1 MSPFLCER
9 PFSVSGEGRSL
20 RSERRESPSL
30 LAVALPLKRVHRIPA
45 GHGGNAMAELRAT
58 NITWHEGHVTRDER
72 QQLLQQKGCTIWFTG
87 LSGSG
92 KSTLAFTLEHAL
104 VQQGR
109 LAYVLDG
116 DNIRHGLNKNLGFSA
131 EDREEN
137 IRRIGE
143 VARLFADTG
152 VITMTSFISPYRKDR
167 DNVRKIHEEAKLPF
181 FEVFI
186 NTPIATCEQRDPKG
200 LYKKARAGQLKNFT
214 GIDDP
219 YEEPL
224 KPELTLDATAVTP
237 QQMAELLLVFL
248 RKQGIV

>member
-1 MSPFLCER
+1 MTE
-9 PFSVSGEGRSL
+9 
-20 RSERRESPSL
+20 
-30 LAVALPLKRVHRIPA
+30 KK
-45 GHGGNAMAELRAT
+45 AT

-72 QQLLQQKGCTIWFTG
+72 SRLLQQQGATLWFTG

-92 KSTLAFTLEHAL
+92 KSTIAFTLEHAL
-104 VQQGR
+104 VQRGR

-131 EDREEN
+131 ADREEN

-143 VARLFADTG
+143 VAKLFGDCG

-167 DNVRKIHEEAKLPF
+167 DVVRALHAEGKLPF
-181 FEVFI
+181 IEIFV
-186 NTPIATCEQRDPKG
+186 NTPIATCETRDPKG

-219 YEEPL
+219 YEEPD
-224 KPELTLDATAVTP
+224 KPELTIDATGVTP
-237 QQMAELLLVFL
+237 QQAALTLLEYLE
-248 RKQGIV
+248 KQGILTP

>member
-1 MSPFLCER
+1 MT
-9 PFSVSGEGRSL
+9 
-20 RSERRESPSL
+20 
-30 LAVALPLKRVHRIPA
+30 AIK
-45 GHGGNAMAELRAT
+45 AT
-58 NITWHEGHVTRDER
+58 NITWHEGHVTREER
-72 QQLLQQKGCTIWFTG
+72 GQLLKQKGATLWFTG

-92 KSTLAFTLEHAL
+92 KSTIAFTLEHAL
-104 VQQGR
+104 VQRGH

-131 EDREEN
+131 ADREEN

-143 VARLFADTG
+143 VAKLFADG
-152 VITMTSFISPYRKDR
+152 GLIAMTSFISPYRKDR
-167 DNVRKIHEEAKLPF
+167 DNVRALHVEGKLPF
-181 FEVFI
+181 IEVFV

-224 KPELTLDATAVTP
+224 RPELTIDATNTSP
-237 QQMAELLLVFL
+237 QQATVLLVEYL
-248 RKQGIV
+248 EKQGIIGS